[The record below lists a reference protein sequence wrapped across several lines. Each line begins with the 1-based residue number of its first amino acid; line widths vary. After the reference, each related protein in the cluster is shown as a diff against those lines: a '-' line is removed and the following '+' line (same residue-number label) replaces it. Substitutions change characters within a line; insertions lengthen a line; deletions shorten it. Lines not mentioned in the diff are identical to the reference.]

1 MTAVDERAAEAAG
14 PEIGKARLRK
24 EDQRL
29 ITGRTRFTDNLSV
42 AGMLHLGMVRSP
54 VAHARITAVDTGAAK
69 AAPGVVAVL
78 TGADLADKQG
88 SLPCAWPITADQKAP
103 NHPAVA
109 VDHVSFAGEIVA
121 VVVARTAREARDAME
136 LVDVDY
142 EGLPVVLDL
151 ETAVAGAPYAHP
163 ELGTNVS
170 ATWSTTRRRRA
181 PAPTSTMRSPRLGWT
196 ESSSNGPSV
205 SSG

>member
-14 PEIGKARLRK
+14 PEIGKARRRK

-109 VDHVSFAGEIVA
+109 VDHVNFAGEIVA

-151 ETAVAGAPYAHP
+151 ETQWPGRHTRIQSWAPTCRP
-163 ELGTNVS
+163 PG
-170 ATWSTTRRRRA
+170 STTRRRRA